1 MTHLRW
7 GLLGTARINRAII
20 PVLRS
25 SMRNSLVAVA
35 SRTDE
40 RAREYANEWQIP
52 RTLIG
57 YEPLLADPEIDAIY
71 ISLPNSL
78 HADWTVRAL
87 EAGKHVLCEKPLA
100 LTAADVDRIASA
112 ASRAG
117 RVAAEAFMYRHHPL
131 TLAMEALVQGGTIGP
146 LRLLRGAFSFP
157 LTREGDIRLNAAL
170 GGGSLWDVGCY
181 PVSYA
186 CLLAGRAPVEVF
198 GWQTLESGVDVEFS
212 GLLRFDDGMVAQFD
226 SSFRA
231 PFRAEMDVV
240 GSQALV
246 LIERPFKA
254 GPQSRLRLVQDDEA
268 ADLPFDAQPSYV
280 NQIDEF
286 AAAALDG
293 APPRVPLAESRR
305 TVSVITALYE
315 SAARN
320 TPVRL
325 ER

>member
-254 GPQSRLRLVQDDEA
+254 GPQSRLRLVQDDQA